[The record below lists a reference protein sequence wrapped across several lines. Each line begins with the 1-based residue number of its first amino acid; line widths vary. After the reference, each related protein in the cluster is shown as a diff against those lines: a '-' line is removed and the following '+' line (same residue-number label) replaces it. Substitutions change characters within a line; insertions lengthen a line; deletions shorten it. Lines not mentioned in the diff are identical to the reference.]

1 MNDDYMDEQ
10 DNEFDTFLDSLD
22 SEEAESLF
30 DPSQVVTIRSTGGGV
45 HEVPITDPTPIRD
58 VLQQAGLVVS
68 AQIEYWVD
76 GNAVAPDF
84 VVAPGATVTA
94 IGIVKGGMA

>member
-1 MNDDYMDEQ
+1 MDEDYLQQ
-10 DNEFDTFLDSLD
+10 DDADFDSFLDSLGSD
-22 SEEAESLF
+22 EAESLF

-45 HEVPITDPTPIRD
+45 HEVPIDGPMTIRE
-58 VLQQAGLVVS
+58 VLQQAGLLAS

-76 GNAVAPDF
+76 GNAVAPEF

-94 IGIVKGGMA
+94 IGIVKGG